1 MFDRRI
7 VTRHSSMVDALV
19 PLEILY
25 RALMLLGSRER
36 FEGTEIAALSRLRI
50 YLAGMEPVLT

>member
-1 MFDRRI
+1 
-7 VTRHSSMVDALV
+7 MVDALV